1 MLLEKV
7 NNSHLLEA
15 VSMDVANVEDLSSAE
30 PVLSTPAAAA
40 GGALVTAGAFGAGV
54 GLGVTQAQA
63 DG

>member
-15 VSMDVANVEDLSSAE
+15 VSMDAANVEDLSSAE

>member
-7 NNSHLLEA
+7 NNSHLLDTVLKDA
-15 VSMDVANVEDLSSAE
+15 ANVEDLSPAE
-30 PVLSTPAAAA
+30 PVLSTPAAAV

-63 DG
+63 G

>member
-7 NNSHLLEA
+7 NNSHLLDTVLTDA
-15 VSMDVANVEDLSSAE
+15 ANVEDMSPAE
-30 PVLSTPAAAA
+30 PVLSTPAAVA

-63 DG
+63 G

>member
-7 NNSHLLEA
+7 NNSHLLDNVMKDA
-15 VSMDVANVEDLSSAE
+15 ANVEDLSAAQ
-30 PVLSTPAAAA
+30 PVLSTPAAVA